1 MKKSFCLCFSVLF
14 AIVSSFQ
21 TPAVAQRME
30 NIVLLPIEVSPEYAA
45 QKKIMGAEIQKSLS
59 RSFNVFY
66 GEAVEE
72 ALEQEY
78 KKDDCTAESCVQ
90 NVAILFNGEIVV
102 DASLQ
107 AIGNDGYLT
116 MRFMNVLT
124 GELEAIAN
132 EVCEACST
140 SDLVRFVGEVAG
152 NVQLKRSD
160 GLSALLE
167 QQEKE
172 NRAVTRIDTRET
184 KAEVEKS
191 PSYWRWGLGALVLA
205 AAGGGGGG
213 GDNPVIPD
221 TSLPDRD
228 GDGWLDINDAF
239 PDDPSE
245 QSDND
250 NDGVGDN
257 ADVWDQ
263 DNRRSLDSDGDGLD
277 DSRDPFPNDPA
288 VGTTLPN
295 TFTVYSTND
304 AIFSDGSRTKLSN
317 AETSDRFHAIDAQ
330 VEDGE
335 WQVGPTTNYAFTK
348 YTSSADLDVIVD
360 EDQTN
365 LDYMMIGLHD
375 GNDYDYSATFDVVN
389 ADIINLDVNDA
400 AGRNIAFSRWREL
413 DLDNSN
419 NGGFDEKVFFGMKLE
434 QGADLQNSYFGT
446 LWLRRSFVDS
456 PITDYVDWD
465 ERYEWEYYFIH
476 DGIRESTVNN
486 VNFSATFTGEST
498 GVYVD
503 AASGLGNEGFK
514 YTSSD
519 VSISFSGSGSNTM
532 SFASSNT
539 VTFDGFN
546 DQAVPSGETAAP
558 FLDFS
563 ATGTHTGSG
572 SSHFNIDSGIVFSD
586 AQSPLA
592 SEDVQEIRVYPYAGG
607 AELLGS
613 WSINSRGPIGT
624 RRHGRSYGA
633 SFGAAE

>member
-1 MKKSFCLCFSVLF
+1 MKKSFRLFVVLIF
-14 AIVSSFQ
+14 AITSSFQ
-21 TPAVAQRME
+21 TSAVAQQME
-30 NIVLLPIEVSPEYAA
+30 NIVLLPIEISPEYAS
-45 QKKIMGAEIQKSLS
+45 QKKIIGAEIQKSLS

-78 KKDDCTAESCVQ
+78 KKEDCTAESCVQ
-90 NVAILFNGEIVV
+90 NVAILFNGELVV
-102 DASLQ
+102 DVSLQ

-116 MRFMNVLT
+116 MRFLNVLT

-152 NVQLKRSD
+152 NVQLKSSD
-160 GLSALLE
+160 GLSALLR

-172 NRAVTRIDTRET
+172 NRAVTRIEPRKSKVET
-184 KAEVEKS
+184 EKS
-191 PSYWRWGLGALVLA
+191 PSYWRWGLGALALA
-205 AAGGGGGG
+205 AAGGGGGGG

-245 QSDND
+245 QSDSD
-250 NDGVGDN
+250 NDRVGDN
-257 ADVWDQ
+257 ADVWPQ
-263 DNRRSLDSDGDGLD
+263 DNRRSLDSDGDGID
-277 DSRDPFPNDPA
+277 DSLDPFPSSA
-288 VGTTLPN
+288 VVGTTVPN
-295 TFTVYSTND
+295 TFTVYTTND
-304 AIFSDGSRTKLSN
+304 SIFSDGSRTRLSN
-317 AETSDRFHAIDAQ
+317 ADGSPRFHAIDTQ

-335 WQVGPTTNYAFTK
+335 WQVGPTNDYAFVKFTGA
-348 YTSSADLDVIVD
+348 ADLDVIVGD
-360 EDQTN
+360 DQTN
-365 LDYMMIGLHD
+365 LDYMLIGLHN

-389 ADIINLDVNDA
+389 ADIINLDVNDS

-413 DLDNSN
+413 DLDNYN
-419 NGGFDEKVFFGMKLE
+419 NGSLDEKVFFGMKLE
-434 QGADLQNSYFGT
+434 QGADLRNSYFGT
-446 LWLRRSFVDS
+446 LGLRRSFVDS
-456 PITDYVDWD
+456 SYANYDAFD

-486 VNFSATFTGEST
+486 VDFSETFTGEST

-503 AASGLGNEGFK
+503 AASGLGNEGIK

-519 VSISFSGSGSNTM
+519 VSISFSGGNTM

-546 DQAVPSGETAAP
+546 DDTEPSGETAAP

-563 ATGTHTGSG
+563 ATGTHGGST

-592 SEDVQEIRVYPYAGG
+592 SEDVQEIRVYPYSGG
-607 AELLGS
+607 TELLGS